1 MKTYIYF
8 VIVIAF
14 LLIACNDESEPNQ
27 NIEPNTL
34 SNSINLILAQN
45 ESLSFE
51 FDECNFDLFGDQ
63 RPLNSFGFLNV
74 NSEQWNSKTLHT
86 QLNSNNNK
94 LSLKTFFLEKPELA
108 QDEEI
113 SFEDIKAILESE
125 LNNKL
130 NNRFGFE
137 VQLIYQ
143 DKSYV
148 STERN
153 IEFDGSNN
161 PFEYY
166 NFNFDI
172 AANPDYIS
180 DCNEVSTLQIS
191 GNFDGWLINI
201 SNGVKMDSVYLNE
214 TTFDIL
220 LLNN

>member
-1 MKTYIYF
+1 MKNTTYF
-8 VIVIAF
+8 VIVIAS

-34 SNSINLILAQN
+34 TNSINLILPQN

-51 FDECNFDLFGDQ
+51 FNECNFDLFGDQ
-63 RPLNSFGFLNV
+63 RPLNSTGFFNV
-74 NSEQWNSKTLHT
+74 NSEQWNLKTLHT
-86 QLNSNNNK
+86 QLSSNNNK
-94 LSLKTFFLEKPELA
+94 LGFKAIFIEKPDLV

-113 SFEDIKAILESE
+113 SFEDIQTILESDI
-125 LNNKL
+125 NDKTNS
-130 NNRFGFE
+130 RFGFE
-137 VQLIYQ
+137 VQLTYEN
-143 DKSYV
+143 KSYV

-161 PFEYY
+161 RFEYY

-172 AANPDYIS
+172 TANPDYIS
-180 DCNEVSTLQIS
+180 DCNEENTLQIS

-201 SNGVKMDSVYLNE
+201 SNGVKMDSVYINE
-214 TTFDIL
+214 TNFDIL

>member
-1 MKTYIYF
+1 MKNTTYF
-8 VIVIAF
+8 VIVIAS

-34 SNSINLILAQN
+34 TNSINLILPQN

-51 FDECNFDLFGDQ
+51 FNECNFDLFGDQ
-63 RPLNSFGFLNV
+63 RPLNSTGFINV
-74 NSEQWNSKTLHT
+74 NSEQWNIKTLHT
-86 QLNSNNNK
+86 QLSSNNNK
-94 LSLKTFFLEKPELA
+94 LGLKALFLEKPDLA

-113 SFEDIKAILESE
+113 SFEDIQTILESDI
-125 LNNKL
+125 NDKTNS
-130 NNRFGFE
+130 RFGFE
-137 VQLIYQ
+137 LQLTYEN
-143 DKSYV
+143 KSYV

-153 IEFDGSNN
+153 IGFDGSNN

-172 AANPDYIS
+172 TANPDYIS
-180 DCNEVSTLQIS
+180 DCNEENTLQIS

-201 SNGVKMDSVYLNE
+201 SNGVKMDSVYINE
-214 TTFDIL
+214 TNFDIL